1 MKITSSKLHTSHLS
15 LNEAAL
21 HRCRIALDLKDKGD
35 YQGAR
40 EAMGPLWSRVG
51 ERPET
56 NGLHPPVAAEV
67 LLCSGALLCWMGSKG
82 QVTNVQEAARD
93 FITESIRVFESVG
106 DQQKI
111 ASAHAELGYCYWCDG
126 ALNEARIMFQKA
138 LQKLTTPGNTRA
150 RALLG
155 LAVVEWADSQ
165 LSEARRILTE
175 NASLFS
181 KITNH
186 AIIGAFHS
194 QMANVLLDLAT
205 AEKRND
211 YLQVVIDE
219 YEKADDQFRLARNVI
234 FRADVKNNVGFLLYK
249 LSRFKKAHDYLQEAR
264 RLRVRVRDKIGT
276 AQIDDTRANVF
287 IAQNKFK
294 EAEAIAKNAVRVLER
309 SGHQCLLTDALITH
323 GISLA
328 RLKQF
333 DRARF
338 TVQKAIE
345 VAHQV
350 GALNKAGLAALTMIE
365 ELDEL
370 TPEASYAA
378 YERAS
383 EWLTTSQSQ
392 DILLRL
398 NAAAKK
404 IFAKLSRELNE
415 EDRSISL
422 TNRACDLHAEVLKF
436 EGRIIRQALAQS
448 NGSVTRAAL
457 LLGLSYQGLAYI
469 IASRHTDLLKERSP
483 VRRRSRKDSDA
494 KAKVV
499 DKQEGTPD

>member
-1 MKITSSKLHTSHLS
+1 MKITSLKLNTSHLS
-15 LNEAAL
+15 LNEAAVQ
-21 HRCRIALDLKDKGD
+21 RCRIALEQKERGD

-40 EAMGPLWSRVG
+40 EAMGPLWTRFG

-56 NGLHPPVAAEV
+56 EGLHPQVAAEV
-67 LLCSGALLCWMGSKG
+67 LLCSGVLLCWMDSKG
-82 QVTNVQEAARD
+82 QLTKAQEAAKD
-93 FITESIRVFESVG
+93 CITESIRFFESVA

-111 ASAHAELGYCYWCDG
+111 AAAESELAYCYWCDG
-126 ALNEARIMFQKA
+126 ALHEARIMFQKA
-138 LQKLTTPGNTRA
+138 LQKLTTEGNTRA

-155 LAVVEWADSQ
+155 LAVVEWSDSQ
-165 LSEARRILTE
+165 INESYRILAE

-186 AIIGAFHS
+186 AIKGAYHS
-194 QMANVLLDLAT
+194 HLANVLTNLAT
-205 AEKRND
+205 AEKKNE
-211 YLQVVIDE
+211 YFQLAVGE
-219 YEKADDQFRLARNVI
+219 YESADDQFRLARNVI
-234 FRADVKNNVGFLLYK
+234 FRADVKANIGFLLYK
-249 LSRFKKAHDYLQEAR
+249 LSRFKKAHEYLQEAR
-264 RLRVRVRDKIGT
+264 RLRVRARDKIGI
-276 AQIDDTRANVF
+276 AQIDDTRAQVF

-294 EAEAIAKNAVRVLER
+294 EAEAIAKGAVRVLER
-309 SGHQCLLTDALITH
+309 SGHQCLLADALVTH
-323 GISLA
+323 GIALA

-333 DRARF
+333 ERARF
-338 TVQKAIE
+338 TFQKAIE

-383 EWLTTSQSQ
+383 EWLSTSQSQ

-404 IFAKLSRELNE
+404 IFAKLSRELNQ
-415 EDRSISL
+415 EDLSVSL

-494 KAKVV
+494 KAKVA
-499 DKQEGTPD
+499 DKQEETPE

>member
-1 MKITSSKLHTSHLS
+1 MKITSQKAQAHLTP
-15 LNEAAL
+15 NEEAL
-21 HRCRIALDLKDKGD
+21 LRCEKALQLRDKGC
-35 YQGAR
+35 YAGAP
-40 EAMGPLWSRVG
+40 EALVPWWKGVG
-51 ERPET
+51 ERPVT
-56 NGLHPPVAAEV
+56 DGLHPSVAAEV
-67 LLCSGALLCWMGSKG
+67 LLCAGILTRWIGSRNRIKESQHIAKDLISESITFYESSGDVKKIA
-82 QVTNVQEAARD
+82 AAR
-93 FITESIRVFESVG
+93 
-106 DQQKI
+106 
-111 ASAHAELGYCYWCDG
+111 AELAYCYWREG
-126 ALNEARIMFQKA
+126 AFNEARIMFREA
-138 LQKLTTPGNTRA
+138 LKRLTIEGQTRA
-150 RALLG
+150 NALLG
-155 LAVVEWADSQ
+155 LAVVEWSDSRFDEA
-165 LSEARRILTE
+165 LSILTE
-175 NASLFS
+175 NSSLFHR
-181 KITNH
+181 ITNH
-186 AIIGAFHS
+186 TLRGTYHNQLAMLLRKLANS
-194 QMANVLLDLAT
+194 QNRR
-205 AEKRND
+205 ESF
-211 YLQVVIDE
+211 LQAVKE
-219 YEKADDQFRLARNVI
+219 YEKADHQFKLAQNIV
-234 FRADVKNNVGFLLYK
+234 FRADVKNNLGVLLCK
-249 LSRFKKAHDYLQEAR
+249 LGRFKDAQKYVSEAR
-264 RLRVRVRDKIGT
+264 RLAVRAKEKVGI
-276 AQIDDTRANVF
+276 ALIDDTSANIF

-323 GISLA
+323 GIALA

-338 TVQKAIE
+338 TFQKAIE

-383 EWLTTSQSQ
+383 EWLSTSQSQ

-415 EDRSISL
+415 EDLSVSL

-494 KAKVV
+494 KAKIA
-499 DKQEGTPD
+499 DKQEESPE

>member
-1 MKITSSKLHTSHLS
+1 MRITSRNLQASNLTA
-15 LNEAAL
+15 NEEAL
-21 HRCRIALDLKDKGD
+21 LRSQIALDFKDKGE
-35 YQGAR
+35 YERAQESLRPFWEG
-40 EAMGPLWSRVG
+40 VG
-51 ERPET
+51 QRPKIDA
-56 NGLHPPVAAEV
+56 LYPSVAAEV
-67 LLCSGALLCWMGSKG
+67 LLCAGILTRWIGNRNQSKETQYVARDLISESISFYESAG
-82 QVTNVQEAARD
+82 DVQKVAAAR
-93 FITESIRVFESVG
+93 V
-106 DQQKI
+106 
-111 ASAHAELGYCYWCDG
+111 ELAYCYWHEGSLD
-126 ALNEARIMFQKA
+126 EARIILKEA
-138 LQKLTTPGNTRA
+138 LKRLTTEGNTRA
-150 RALLG
+150 HALLG
-155 LAVVEWADSQ
+155 LAVVEWTDSRFSESLGILTDNATLFNKITSHATKGAYHSQ
-165 LSEARRILTE
+165 LAMVLRSVGPRELDADNLKR
-175 NASLFS
+175 
-181 KITNH
+181 
-186 AIIGAFHS
+186 AISH
-194 QMANVLLDLAT
+194 
-205 AEKRND
+205 
-211 YLQVVIDE
+211 
-219 YEKADDQFRLARNVI
+219 YEQADHEFKLARNNV
-234 FRADVKNNVGFLLYK
+234 FRADVKNNLGNLLRQ
-249 LSRFKKAHDYLQEAR
+249 LSKFKEAHKYLIEAR
-264 RLRVRVRDKIGT
+264 RLASNVRNKLRV
-276 AQIDDTRANVF
+276 AQIDDTRAQVF
-287 IAQNKFK
+287 IAQKKFK
-294 EAEAIAKNAVRVLER
+294 EAEVIVKNAVRVLEK

-333 DRARF
+333 ERARF
-338 TVQKAIE
+338 TFQKAIE

-383 EWLTTSQSQ
+383 DWLSTSQSQ

-404 IFAKLSRELNE
+404 IFAKLSRELNQ
-415 EDRSISL
+415 EDLSVSL

-494 KAKVV
+494 KAKVA
-499 DKQEGTPD
+499 DKQEETPE

>member
-1 MKITSSKLHTSHLS
+1 MKITSPKLHTSHVAP
-15 LNEAAL
+15 NEEAVLRCQTAL
-21 HRCRIALDLKDKGD
+21 ELKDRGC
-35 YQGAR
+35 YEGAR
-40 EAMGPLWSRVG
+40 QAMGSLWRRVG
-51 ERPET
+51 ERPDIG
-56 NGLHPPVAAEV
+56 GLHPSVAAEV
-67 LLCSGALLCWMGSKG
+67 LLCTGILTRWIGSKN
-82 QVTNVQEAARD
+82 QFKESQYIARD
-93 FITESIRVFESVG
+93 LISESIRCYETTG
-106 DQQKI
+106 DVTKI
-111 ASAHAELGYCYWCDG
+111 AAARVELAYCYWREGSLD
-126 ALNEARIMFQKA
+126 EARIMFTEA
-138 LQKLTTPGNTRA
+138 LQRLTTEGNTRA
-150 RALLG
+150 HALLG
-155 LAVVEWADSQ
+155 LAVVEWSASRF
-165 LSEARRILTE
+165 SEALNILTN
-175 NASLFS
+175 NASLFK
-181 KITNH
+181 KITNRTIKGTYH
-186 AIIGAFHS
+186 NQLA
-194 QMANVLLDLAT
+194 MVLRKLAPSGNPVDHF
-205 AEKRND
+205 KRV
-211 YLQVVIDE
+211 LRE
-219 YEKADDQFRLARNVI
+219 YEEAEAYFKLARNVP
-234 FRADVKNNVGFLLYK
+234 FRADVNNNIGNLYRD
-249 LSRFKKAHDYLQEAR
+249 LSRFKDAHVRLELAR
-264 RLRVRVRDKIGT
+264 RLRLGVKDKVGV

-287 IAQNKFK
+287 IAQKKFK
-294 EAEAIAKNAVRVLER
+294 EAEAIAKNAVRVLEK

-323 GISLA
+323 GIALA

-338 TVQKAIE
+338 TFQKAIE

-370 TPEASYAA
+370 TPDASYAA

-383 EWLTTSQSQ
+383 EWLSTSQSQ

-415 EDRSISL
+415 EDLSVSL

-448 NGSVTRAAL
+448 NGSVTRPAL

-494 KAKVV
+494 KAKIP
-499 DKQEGTPD
+499 DKQEESIE

>member
-1 MKITSSKLHTSHLS
+1 MRITSLKLDTSHLTT
-15 LNEAAL
+15 NEEAL
-21 HRCRIALDLKDKGD
+21 LRCQTAMELKDKGD
-35 YQGAR
+35 Y
-40 EAMGPLWSRVG
+40 
-51 ERPET
+51 ERAQVVMSPFWKQLGQPP
-56 NGLHPPVAAEV
+56 NIGGLHPSVAAEV
-67 LLCSGALLCWMGSKG
+67 LLCIGVLTCWIGSKR
-82 QVTNVQEAARD
+82 QVKGIQEAARD
-93 FITESIRVFESVG
+93 IISQSIAVYETVG
-106 DQQKI
+106 DVKKI
-111 ASAHAELGYCYWCDG
+111 ASARVELAYCYWCDG
-126 ALNEARIMFQKA
+126 SLDEARIIFNEA
-138 LQKLTTPGNTRA
+138 LQKLITPGNTRA
-150 RALLG
+150 RAILG
-155 LAVVEWADSQ
+155 LAVVEWSASR
-165 LSEARRILTE
+165 LNEALKILHD
-175 NASLFS
+175 NSALFKS
-181 KITNH
+181 ITNH
-186 AIIGAFHS
+186 ATKGAYHS
-194 QMANVLLDLAT
+194 QLAMLFRSLAT
-205 AEKRND
+205 PQNKKD
-211 YLQVVIDE
+211 YHQRAIVE
-219 YEKADDQFRLARNVI
+219 YQEADHQFKLARNSV
-234 FRADVKNNVGFLLYK
+234 FRSDVKNNVGFLLFTLGRLK
-249 LSRFKKAHDYLQEAR
+249 ESQKFLAEAR
-264 RLRVRVRDKIGT
+264 RLTVILRDKVRT

-287 IAQNKFK
+287 IAQKKFK
-294 EAEAIAKNAVRVLER
+294 EAEAIAKNAVRVLEK
-309 SGHQCLLTDALITH
+309 SGHQCLLTDALITY
-323 GISLA
+323 GIALA

-333 DRARF
+333 ERARF
-338 TVQKAIE
+338 TFQKAIE

-383 EWLTTSQSQ
+383 EWLSTSQSQ

-415 EDRSISL
+415 EDLSISL

-483 VRRRSRKDSDA
+483 VRRRSRKDSDT